1 MLTYHVS
8 ALVFIQTYTFYEF
21 SLKDREPDW
30 FNNKRNDIVQYTALF
45 LAAACFV
52 AAHWQFAYEYFR
64 LSYKTKLRNENM
76 PVETNSSLLDA
87 INYTV
92 IAIIILLSA
101 AHSVT
106 AFFQYYTLYYI
117 LTGTMGLLFVLA
129 LFIMCYGLW
138 LLIKIAKLNS
148 TKANS
153 GTVSIHIVAYV
164 LVVLPVFFG
173 YHNIGSTKAYE
184 TAFIS
189 VLMT

>member
-1 MLTYHVS
+1 
-8 ALVFIQTYTFYEF
+8 
-21 SLKDREPDW
+21 
-30 FNNKRNDIVQYTALF
+30 
-45 LAAACFV
+45 
-52 AAHWQFAYEYFR
+52 
-64 LSYKTKLRNENM
+64 M
-76 PVETNSSLLDA
+76 PVETNSFLLDA
-87 INYTV
+87 LNNTV
-92 IAIIILLSA
+92 LAIIILLSA
-101 AHSVT
+101 AHSLT
-106 AFFQYYTLYYI
+106 GFFQYDSLYYI
-117 LTGTMGLLFVLA
+117 LIGALGLLVVLA
-129 LFIMCYGLW
+129 LFIMCRGLW